1 MEQQPNKN
9 KDRLKEITDSIE
21 RGIQEV
27 FESDKY
33 QQYLRTMSRFHN
45 YSLNNTMLIAMQR
58 PDATLVAGFGKWD
71 KAFGRHVLR
80 GERGIKIIAPTPYKV
95 KKEREKLDPDT
106 RAPMRDADGKIITE
120 EVEVKIPLYKVV
132 SVFDV
137 SQTDG
142 KPLPTLAA
150 DLAGDVKQFDVF
162 MEALRRSAPV
172 PIRFER
178 LQENLDGYF
187 RQPTDGNPDGE
198 KFIAVREGMSEV
210 QTICAAIHEIGHAK
224 LHDREQARLMA
235 QADPNHPPKPK
246 DKSTREVEA
255 ESVSYAVCQYYG
267 IETGENS
274 FGYIATWSKDRTLPE
289 LRESLDT
296 INRTADGLINDIDQ
310 HFAGICKERGI
321 DLAAQE
327 QEPPEAETPAPEQ
340 PVEIEAAQEAI
351 PAQSMDAEEIAE
363 VLSDTEGLFDGE
375 RITSVT
381 IEKYDPDAPTPEL
394 PQDYPMPDPTL
405 TMQDMESYGY
415 TDGDMLPLS
424 RERAVALFEQD
435 VSVYMLLGGNG
446 AGMVFDREDIDAH
459 AGMFAVSREEW
470 DDCRDSVLAN
480 EIALAAA
487 EPMESRFLTAAQDS
501 FAIYQVKEGKQYR
514 DLRFERFDLLQKN
527 GIAVTPDH
535 YDLVYTDRLD
545 YPGNTIEK
553 LQYLFDMFNLEHP
566 EDYRGHSASV
576 SDIIALKVNGQ
587 VSYHYVDAW
596 GFVEL
601 PHFHE
606 QENPLK
612 NAEMAVEDDYG
623 MIDGIINNGQ
633 KPTVA
638 ELEAQVK
645 AGQTISLLDLAN
657 AVKSESAEKRKSVME
672 QLKQAPKPQEH
683 KRTARE
689 SAEMER

>member
-1 MEQQPNKN
+1 MEQQPTQN

-33 QQYLRTMSRFHN
+33 KQYLRTMSRFHN

-80 GERGIKIIAPTPYKV
+80 GEKGIKIIAPTPYKV

-172 PIRFER
+172 PIRFEK

-187 RQPTDGNPDGE
+187 RQPTEGNSDGE

-224 LHDREQARLMA
+224 LHDREQARLAA
-235 QADPNHPPKPK
+235 QADPDHPQKPK

-296 INRTADGLINDIDQ
+296 INRTVDGLINDIDG
-310 HFAGICKERGI
+310 HFAEICKERGI
-321 DLAAQE
+321 DLAVQE
-327 QEPPEAETPAPEQ
+327 QDSPEVEAPAPEQ
-340 PVEIEAAQEAI
+340 PVETVAAHETL
-351 PAQSMDAEEIAE
+351 PAQGMDAEEIAE
-363 VLSDTEGLFDGE
+363 VLSASEGLFGDE

-381 IEKYDPDAPTPEL
+381 IEKYDPDAPAPEL

-405 TMQDMESYGY
+405 TMQDIQNYGY

-424 RERAVALFEQD
+424 RERAIALFEQD

-446 AGMVFDREDIDAH
+446 AGMIFDREDIDAH
-459 AGMFAVSREEW
+459 DGMFGVSREEW
-470 DDCRDSVLAN
+470 ENCRDSILAV
-480 EIALAAA
+480 
-487 EPMESRFLTAAQDS
+487 EPMESRFLDAAQDS
-501 FAIYQVKEGKQYR
+501 FAIYQVREGEQYR

-527 GIAVTPDH
+527 GIPVKPDN

-545 YPGNTIEK
+545 YPGNAIEK
-553 LQYLFDMFNLEHP
+553 LQYLFDTFNLEHP

-638 ELEAQVK
+638 ELEAQAK
-645 AGQTISLLDLAN
+645 SGQPISLLDLADVVKTEN
-657 AVKSESAEKRKSVME
+657 ASKRKSVME
-672 QLKQAPKPQEH
+672 QLKQTPKQQEH

-689 SAEMER
+689 RAEMER